1 MRETDVLIIGG
12 GPAGLSAAIE
22 CGKSNVDTM
31 IIDDGLKLGG
41 QLIKQTHKFFGS
53 AEQFAGK
60 RGIDIARDLIDKVKS
75 LDSVTLIDRSTV
87 LALYDDGIAVYE
99 NNGSH
104 YKVKAK
110 KIIVATG
117 AKEKM
122 LLFENSDLPGVY
134 GAGAVQT
141 LMNVYGVKP
150 GERALMVGAGNVG
163 LIVAYQLLQAG
174 VNVVG
179 IVEASDHVG
188 GYKVHADKIERMGI
202 PVYLRHTITK
212 VDGPGYVEKAI
223 VAEIDENWKPIIGT
237 ERIFDVD
244 VVCIAVGLSPLIEI
258 LGESDVDIRYIPEL
272 GGYVP
277 IHDENMK
284 TSNDNIYVAGDAS
297 SIEEATSAILE
308 GRIAAINVLKSLDK
322 SYDNEILEGAKKE
335 LEQLRAGPVGIKI
348 RSGLS
353 KMYNKKWIESAKDS
367 YTQAEYDKFE
377 DKKVA
382 VIECFTQIPCNP
394 CEANCPTGAIKIG
407 KDINMI
413 PKIDLSK
420 CIGCEQ
426 CVLSCPGLA
435 IRMIHKNFD
444 EKYSLVSLPY
454 ELLPLPQKG
463 DRVALTDERGKII
476 GYGEVH
482 SILNSMKK
490 NKTNVVR
497 VKVLKNIA
505 NMVKYIYSNKTKSD
519 IIVCR
524 CEQVSLKE
532 IEDAIDAGY
541 TEIEEL
547 KRYLR
552 LGMGPCGGKNCI
564 EIAMRILQQKTGKKL
579 ESIPTKRPPVRPIP
593 FSIFLNKD

>member
-1 MRETDVLIIGG
+1 MREADVLIIGG

-22 CGKSNVDTM
+22 CGRSGVNT
-31 IIDDGLKLGG
+31 IIVDDGLKLGG
-41 QLIKQTHKFFGS
+41 QLVKQTHKFFGS
-53 AEQFAGK
+53 AKQFAGK
-60 RGIDIARDLIDKVKS
+60 RGINIAKDMINEVMSLQSVDLIAN
-75 LDSVTLIDRSTV
+75 STV
-87 LALYDDGIAVYE
+87 LGLYNDGVAVYE
-99 NNGSH
+99 KDGSH

-110 KIIVATG
+110 RVIVATG

-163 LIVAYQLLQAG
+163 LIVAYQLIQAG
-174 VNVVG
+174 VIVVG
-179 IVEASDHVG
+179 IVEASSKVG
-188 GYKVHADKIERMGI
+188 GYQVHADKIRRMGVPI
-202 PVYLRHTITK
+202 YLNHTIVK
-212 VDGPGYVEKAI
+212 ADGPGYVDTAI
-223 VAEIDENWKPIIGT
+223 ISEVDKNFDPIVGT
-237 ERIFDVD
+237 EKIFDVD
-244 VVCIAVGLSPLIEI
+244 VVCIAVGLSPLVEI
-258 LGESDVDIRYIPEL
+258 LGESDVKIEYIPEL

-284 TSNDNIYVAGDAS
+284 TNIDNIYIAGDAS

-308 GRIAAINVLKSLDK
+308 GRIAAINVLKSLGD
-322 SYDNEILEGAKKE
+322 SYDEDSLTKAKEE
-335 LEQLRAGPVGIKI
+335 LSQLRAGPVGVKI

-353 KMYNKKWIESAKDS
+353 KMYSKLWKESPKDS
-367 YTQAEYDKFE
+367 YESPDYEKFE

-382 VIECFTQIPCNP
+382 VIECYTQIPCNP
-394 CEANCPTGAIKIG
+394 CEANCPTNAIKIG
-407 KDINMI
+407 EDINMI

-426 CVLSCPGLA
+426 CLLSCPGLA
-435 IRMIHKNFD
+435 IRMIHKNFS
-444 EKYSLVSLPY
+444 EKFSLVSLPY

-463 DRVALTDERGKII
+463 DRVALADKDGNII

-482 SILNSMKK
+482 SVLNGMKK
-490 NKTNVVR
+490 NKTNSVR
-497 VKVLKNIA
+497 VKVLKNLA
-505 NMVKYIYSNKTKSD
+505 DMVKYIYPNKSKSD

-524 CEQVSLKE
+524 CEQVSLQQL
-532 IEDAIDAGY
+532 EDAIDAGY

-552 LGMGPCGGKNCI
+552 LGMGPCGGKNCV
-564 EIAMRILQQKTGKKL
+564 EIALKVLQRKTGKQITN
-579 ESIPTKRPPVRPIP
+579 IPKKRPPIKPIP
-593 FSIFLNKD
+593 FSVFLNKD